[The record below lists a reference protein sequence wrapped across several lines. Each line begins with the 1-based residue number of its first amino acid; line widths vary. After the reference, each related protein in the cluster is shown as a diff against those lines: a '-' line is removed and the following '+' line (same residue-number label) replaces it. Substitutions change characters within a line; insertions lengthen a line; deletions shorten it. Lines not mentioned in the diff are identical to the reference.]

1 MLGLKVINLY
11 AGPGA
16 GKSTVAAGLFS
27 LMKSLGLRVE
37 LVGEVAKDYTYQRDQ
52 KSIRNQLLLLAE
64 QDARLR
70 RLVGEV
76 DWVVTDSPLP
86 LSLAYADPDEYGEWF
101 DEAVQGAFY
110 RYDNFDFFIRRV
122 KPYATFGR
130 SQTES
135 EALALDIQVRAIFT
149 DFAEER
155 FSWEFD
161 GDLQAPYRIASAL
174 GLLETPS

>member
-27 LMKSLGLRVE
+27 LMKALGYRVE
-37 LVGEVAKDYTYQRDQ
+37 LVTERAKDYTYQRDG
-52 KSIRNQLLLLAE
+52 KSLGNQLLLLAE

-76 DWVVTDSPLP
+76 DWVITDSPLP
-86 LSLAYADPDEYGEWF
+86 LGEVYKDPDEFGDWF
-101 DEAVQGAFY
+101 SHAVEGAHY
-110 RYDNFDFFIRRV
+110 RYDNYDFFVERV

-130 SQTES
+130 RENES
-135 EALALDIQVRAIFT
+135 EALARDLEVKVVFD
-149 DFAEER
+149 E
-155 FSWEFD
+155 FSEDDLAWCVK
-161 GDLQAPYRIASAL
+161 GDLQAPYDILKAL
-174 GLLETPS
+174 KLSED